1 MLRVY
6 IEIAT
11 QRRQLPFAGLL
22 LLVLAGA
29 GAVGCA
35 GTPTSNAG
43 AAGTS
48 DATSLATT
56 RGTAATVPGDVQAL
70 HERGLAA
77 LAAGELEA
85 ARSAFDAA
93 LNRIPDLPGPAVNL
107 AIIAQQQGD
116 ADAAMAMLDSV
127 IARSPEFAP
136 AHHQRGLLLRE
147 RGEFLA
153 ADEAYARA
161 IALDPGYLTAHFNR
175 AVLNDLFLA
184 RPEIALR
191 HFTRYQDL
199 VAEMAEAAGANAD
212 SAGDMTP
219 AEDPRVARWIVE
231 LNRRVERSAQAG
243 GAR

>member
-1 MLRVY
+1 LLRVY

-11 QRRQLPFAGLL
+11 QRRQPPLAVLL

-29 GAVGCA
+29 TGCA

-56 RGTAATVPGDVQAL
+56 RGTAAAVPGDVLAL

-85 ARSAFDAA
+85 ARRAFDAA
-93 LNRIPDLPGPAVNL
+93 LTRMPGLPGPAVNL

-127 IARSPEFAP
+127 IARSPDFAP

-153 ADEAYARA
+153 ADEAYAQA

-199 VAEMAEAAGANAD
+199 IADMDEAAGQNAGAD
-212 SAGDMTP
+212 ATGDMTP